1 MSYVN
6 TGDFSYKKL
15 PLRYVTPHEVVAMAL
30 KAGEKKWKKA
40 QEAGALR
47 LDRECVAVYTN
58 CEIRTCLPRDLRHV
72 QDMRGDEG
80 WQLDVGIHPSRPH
93 WLNKAWEML
102 ADSTADAVH
111 LDDGV

>member
-1 MSYVN
+1 MTYVN

-15 PLRYVTPHEVVAMAL
+15 PLRYVTPDEVVAIAL

-40 QEAGALR
+40 QEMGAMR
-47 LDRECVAVYTN
+47 MDREVVAVYAG

-80 WQLDVGIHPSRPH
+80 WQLDMGIHPSRPR
-93 WLNKAWEML
+93 WLNKAREYL
-102 ADSTADAVH
+102 ADASADVVH
-111 LDDGV
+111 LDDGY

>member
-1 MSYVN
+1 MTAVN
-6 TGDFSYKKL
+6 AGDFSYKKL
-15 PLRYVTPHEVVAMAL
+15 PLRYLTPHEIVAVAL

-47 LDRECVAVYTN
+47 FDRECVAVYAD

-80 WQLDVGIHPSRPH
+80 WQLEVGIHPSQPK
-93 WLNKAWEML
+93 WLDRAVQIL
-102 ADSTADAVH
+102 ADPSADVVH
-111 LDDGV
+111 LDDGA